1 MHIENECSCPTC
13 QKMCKT
19 CPCLGTP
26 EDIVKIIIAGHGDK
40 LAPTSWGTG
49 IVSGE
54 HDSIVDMIQPL
65 MTENGCAF
73 LDNKNLCTL
82 HDLGLKPTE
91 GKLANHADEIVN
103 SFRDTVNYKIAMTW
117 IDENGINSAQNQI
130 VNAAKK
136 LQNTK

>member
-13 QKMCKT
+13 QKMCKK

-26 EDIVKIIIAGHGDK
+26 EDILKIIMAGYGDK
-40 LAPTSWGTG
+40 LSRTSWGTG
-49 IVSGE
+49 IASGE
-54 HDSIVDMIQPL
+54 HDSIVEMIQPR
-65 MTENGCAF
+65 MDKDGCAF

-91 GKLANHADEIVN
+91 GKLANHADKIFN
-103 SFRDTVNYKIAMTW
+103 SFRDTVNYKVAMTW
-117 IDENGINSAQNQI
+117 IDENGINNAQTQI

-136 LQNTK
+136 LQNIK